1 MTKENAPM
9 VRAQLLLTQAQRR
22 RLRRLAERDG
32 RSLSD
37 MARRALDAG
46 LDEIE
51 GHTDEALQ
59 QELETLKQLRQTREA
74 MRARYGVYAGDLVA
88 ETRDEREQDRDRIWQ
103 RP

>member
-22 RLRRLAERDG
+22 RLGRLAEREG

-37 MARRALDAG
+37 VARRALDAG

-51 GHTDEALQ
+51 GHTDEALR
-59 QELETLKQLRQTREA
+59 QELEALEGLRHTREA
-74 MRARYGVYAGDLVA
+74 MRERFGVYQGDLVA
-88 ETRDEREQDRDRIWQ
+88 ETRDEHEQDRDGIWQ
-103 RP
+103 SP